1 MSRLGERGTPRLTA
15 DQVVRTSP
23 ARQSLTP
30 NRPRLRRLSDEL
42 GLMALGLA
50 ARAKRLC
57 LNLFNDTR
65 ACGTVQRYTRL
76 RHGSTIHAPAGDSD
90 EAEHDSGGK
99 SNRIPVRSRTAIGA
113 KRRWYFNCGIS
124 VRLGQRAEP
133 SEHPPERSGGRDAQ
147 AGKGFGERGAASFPG
162 QRVATP
168 AELYP
173 AGSTPPFCFLIESPR
188 ISIR

>member
-76 RHGSTIHAPAGDSD
+76 RHGSTIHAPAARFNDTRACGTD
-90 EAEHDSGGK
+90 EDGPA
-99 SNRIPVRSRTAIGA
+99 
-113 KRRWYFNCGIS
+113 RRYDTRQDQFVIWSSLFE
-124 VRLGQRAEP
+124 QR
-133 SEHPPERSGGRDAQ
+133 
-147 AGKGFGERGAASFPG
+147 
-162 QRVATP
+162 
-168 AELYP
+168 
-173 AGSTPPFCFLIESPR
+173 
-188 ISIR
+188 

>member
-1 MSRLGERGTPRLTA
+1 MSRLGERGTPRVTA

-76 RHGSTIHAPAGDSD
+76 LAIPTKPNTIP
-90 EAEHDSGGK
+90 EA
-99 SNRIPVRSRTAIGA
+99 SRTGF
-113 KRRWYFNCGIS
+113 RS
-124 VRLGQRAEP
+124 EVEQR
-133 SEHPPERSGGRDAQ
+133 SERSDA
-147 AGKGFGERGAASFPG
+147 GI
-162 QRVATP
+162 
-168 AELYP
+168 
-173 AGSTPPFCFLIESPR
+173 LIVE
-188 ISIR
+188 